1 MDKVR
6 KMIKK
11 FIGTF
16 GKDNKKLGENL
27 VIMIIVG
34 MIIIIAGGSLFGGDK
49 KKQPE
54 TEDTKPE
61 KSEAFGFND
70 GLEEK
75 TELEVKVEKILSQIN
90 GAGEVKVMITYESG
104 TEIVPFTDVKRS
116 DDVIDERDSA
126 GGIRKTNQTSYESSI
141 VYEEGNGVKKPI
153 IVKEVYPKVKG
164 VVVVAD
170 GGGDLTVRE
179 NLLRAV
185 QVLLD
190 VPVHKVQVYERKK

>member
-61 KSEAFGFND
+61 KSEAFGFKD

>member
-16 GKDNKKLGENL
+16 GKDNKKLGETL
-27 VIMIIVG
+27 VIRIIVG

>member
-70 GLEEK
+70 GLRGK
-75 TELEVKVEKILSQIN
+75 
-90 GAGEVKVMITYESG
+90 
-104 TEIVPFTDVKRS
+104 D
-116 DDVIDERDSA
+116 
-126 GGIRKTNQTSYESSI
+126 
-141 VYEEGNGVKKPI
+141 
-153 IVKEVYPKVKG
+153 
-164 VVVVAD
+164 
-170 GGGDLTVRE
+170 
-179 NLLRAV
+179 
-185 QVLLD
+185 
-190 VPVHKVQVYERKK
+190 